1 MKSRYSDGGKL
12 PSAEEAIRM
21 TVVEPVPKLKP
32 EPKRRAKEPAKPERP
47 FRAEMLEKFGGK
59 MKEPPMPDEGPTEN
73 KAKGGKVGSASKR
86 ADGCCQRGKTR
97 GKMV

>member
-1 MKSRYSDGGKL
+1 MAKL
-12 PSAEEAIRM
+12 PSAEEAVRM
-21 TVVEPVPKLKP
+21 TVLEPVPKTKP
-32 EPKRRAKEPAKPERP
+32 DTKRRAKEPAAPAAPERP
-47 FRAEMLEKFGGK
+47 FRAEMLQQYGGK
-59 MKEPPMPDEGPTEN
+59 MKEPPMPNEGPTEN

>member
-1 MKSRYSDGGKL
+1 MKRRYADGGKL
-12 PSAEEAIRM
+12 PSAEEAVR
-21 TVVEPVPKLKP
+21 TAVVEPVPQIKP
-32 EPKRRAKEPAKPERP
+32 EPKRKPKEPARPERP
-47 FRAEMLEKFGGK
+47 FRAEMLQKFGGK

-86 ADGCCQRGKTR
+86 ADGIAARGKTR

>member
-1 MKSRYSDGGKL
+1 MATTGKL
-12 PSAEEAIRM
+12 PPAEEAVRM
-21 TVVEPVPKLKP
+21 TVVEPVPKVKP
-32 EPKRRAKEPAKPERP
+32 DTKRRAKEPAAPERP
-47 FRAEMLEKFGGK
+47 FRAEMLERFGGK